1 MYTLTLMAQ
10 SMLFKLRLIL
20 QHVLLVIMA
29 LTAMMYVQ
37 CRILVLGVPKNV
49 PAFHVTIFTAVSIPV
64 VQQVVNVVVRYKV
77 KKMQIIFLTIKY
89 FILQRWTYEWRSD
102 RLQLII
108 LVFWGFITLIIS
120 ISYTKTVK
128 TCLKHFITY
137 QYINKLD
144 IEIPAFIIALAVCL
158 CNNIC
163 IKLRFYTILNML
175 WH

>member
-37 CRILVLGVPKNV
+37 CRILVLGVHKKV
-49 PAFHVTIFTAVSIPV
+49 PAFHVTIFTAVSKPV

-89 FILQRWTYEWRSD
+89 FILQRRTYELRSD

-120 ISYTKTVK
+120 ISYTKTVFNILLFISIL
-128 TCLKHFITY
+128 TNWTLKSKHLLSLQPCVCVTTY
-137 QYINKLD
+137 VSN
-144 IEIPAFIIALAVCL
+144 
-158 CNNIC
+158 
-163 IKLRFYTILNML
+163 
-175 WH
+175 